1 LRNSPIAKEG
11 LLFTV
16 PAIILSLL
24 FLVFHFYL
32 TSLLFFF
39 LFLFFCYFFRNPN
52 RIDQSAADQIIAP
65 ADGKV
70 MGIEEMDED
79 EFLKGP
85 AVRVSTFMGLGDVH
99 VNRAPCDSVVTRMV
113 HKSGRY
119 GLAFKHAVDKKNERH
134 YILLE
139 KKNGEKLLVVQ
150 IVGFLAR
157 RIHCWVHEGDA
168 IKKGDR
174 IGIIAFGSRVDLYL
188 PPGYEIMVKLGDKV
202 KAGITPIARTVRTLR
217 ESA

>member
-1 LRNSPIAKEG
+1 LRHSPLAKEG
-11 LLFTV
+11 LLFIV

-24 FLVFHFYL
+24 FLVLNLYL
-32 TSLLFFF
+32 PSLLFFF

-52 RIDQSAADQIIAP
+52 RIDQSAAEEIIAA

-70 MGIEEMDED
+70 MGVEEMDED

-85 AVRVSTFMGLGDVH
+85 AVRVATFMGLGDVH
-99 VNRAPCDSVVTRMV
+99 VNRAPCEAVVTRMI

-119 GLAFKHAVDKKNERH
+119 GLAFKNAVEKKNERH

-157 RIHCWVHEGDA
+157 RIHCWVREGDA
-168 IKKGDR
+168 IRKGDP
-174 IGIIAFGSRVDLYL
+174 IGIIAFGSRVDVYL

-202 KAGITPIARTVRTLR
+202 KAGVTSIARTGLR
-217 ESA
+217 L